1 MFDSEAATNVEA
13 LSAELEA
20 ALLRELR
27 ARYDWDNRERFGNRL
42 IPPVIR
48 LTDSSTHLGQ
58 WHSATRALELSR
70 RLVLGRPWLEVTS
83 VLEHEMAHQYVDE
96 FLKIRGETAHGETF
110 RRVCAERG
118 IDARAAG
125 APASGSATDPTG
137 AGAEGD
143 RVLERIRKL
152 LALAGSPNQNEAE
165 IAMRKAHELMLRH
178 NIETIA
184 ARAERSYEVRHLGDP
199 RKRGTR
205 VESDVVG
212 LLSEFFFVKVIRV
225 PVYVPQLGR
234 SGSVYEIAGTH
245 ANVEMA
251 SHVYAFLLATAER
264 LWNDNRHDARV
275 RSGRDRLAYQS
286 GVVRGFREKLLSERT
301 GLNKT
306 GLVWLGDRSLDR
318 FYRAR
323 HPRITTRRHSV
334 RMNGAHAAGRE
345 AGRTVVLHKPVT
357 RGPTAGGPRL
367 LRG

>member
-1 MFDSEAATNVEA
+1 MLASEATNVDA
-13 LSAELEA
+13 LSAELQA

-48 LTDSSTHLGQ
+48 LTDSSTHLGR
-58 WHSATRALELSR
+58 WHGATRTLELSR
-70 RLVLGRPWLEVTS
+70 TFVLGRPWLEVTS
-83 VLEHEMAHQYVDE
+83 VLEHEMAHQYVEE
-96 FLKIRGETAHGETF
+96 FLKIRDETAHGETF
-110 RRVCAERG
+110 RRICAERG

-125 APASGSATDPTG
+125 APDPGSATDP
-137 AGAEGD
+137 AGKGGEGD

-152 LALAGSPNQNEAE
+152 LALAGSPNQHEAE

-178 NIETIA
+178 NIEVIA

-251 SHVYAFLLATAER
+251 SHVHAFLLATAER

-286 GVVRGFREKLLSERT
+286 GVVRGFREKLLFERT

-306 GLVWLGDRSLDR
+306 GLVWVGDRSLDR

-334 RMNGAHAAGRE
+334 RINGAHAAGRE

-357 RGPTAGGPRL
+357 HGPSAGGPRL